1 MCPYLEPAFF
11 HRKPSSPRL
20 IFHMPLASPLRSHS
34 AHHLLILGW
43 ESPSHSGNKP
53 HISVCYSWSSSAA
66 TSKMGALTSFLT
78 AENPAGGIISS
89 AIAKA
94 GKDPNQQGQEN
105 ISLLQH
111 FAINRTSPA
120 SAQFTFTCESQVPG
134 TYRGDLS
141 SGLPPPGYIPG
152 NVKQPAMHHG
162 LGSMNE
168 HGAGRHDTIPKGG
181 SQGSGRR
188 QRRTRKS
195 VNRELEDQARQRR
208 AKTQENRRRNPVPL
222 EEEWVCDF
230 CIYESIWGEP
240 PAAIIRAYE
249 ERERRERIAEMNKK
263 RRLEQVKARS
273 RKGKKAAKNPGG
285 KASNV
290 AKAHHDVPEHD
301 AHAAVHEDVGS
312 EVDDVTSKE
321 YADESFHPL
330 DEVDEGDLSPIQGQV
345 HRYVHNAGGGGGGG
359 VCRGEIPEPVK

>member
-1 MCPYLEPAFF
+1 
-11 HRKPSSPRL
+11 
-20 IFHMPLASPLRSHS
+20 
-34 AHHLLILGW
+34 
-43 ESPSHSGNKP
+43 
-53 HISVCYSWSSSAA
+53 
-66 TSKMGALTSFLT
+66 MGALTSFLT

-105 ISLLQH
+105 VSLLQH
-111 FAINRTSPA
+111 SAINRTSPA

-152 NVKQPAMHHG
+152 NVKQPAMPHG

-168 HGAGRHDTIPKGG
+168 QGPGRHDTLPKGG

-208 AKTQENRRRNPVPL
+208 AKTQEDRRRNPVPL

-285 KASNV
+285 KAGNV

-312 EVDDVTSKE
+312 EVDDVTSEE

-330 DEVDEGDLSPIQGQV
+330 DEVDEDDLSPIQGDV
-345 HRYVHNAGGGGGGG
+345 HRYVHNGTGGGGGGG
-359 VCRGEIPEPVK
+359 VDRRGEIPEPVK

>member
-1 MCPYLEPAFF
+1 
-11 HRKPSSPRL
+11 
-20 IFHMPLASPLRSHS
+20 
-34 AHHLLILGW
+34 
-43 ESPSHSGNKP
+43 
-53 HISVCYSWSSSAA
+53 
-66 TSKMGALTSFLT
+66 MGALTSHLA

-94 GKDPNQQGQEN
+94 GKDPDQQGQEN
-105 ISLLQH
+105 VSLLQH
-111 FAINRTSPA
+111 SAINRTSPA

-152 NVKQPAMHHG
+152 NVKQPAIPHG

-168 HGAGRHDTIPKGG
+168 QGAGRHDTLPKGG

-208 AKTQENRRRNPVPL
+208 AKTQETRRRNPVPL

-273 RKGKKAAKNPGG
+273 RKGKKAAKTPGG
-285 KASNV
+285 KAGNV

-312 EVDDVTSKE
+312 EVDDITSEE

-330 DEVDEGDLSPIQGQV
+330 DDVDEGDLSPIQGDV
-345 HRYVHNAGGGGGGG
+345 HRYVHNGIGGAGGG
-359 VCRGEIPEPVK
+359 VVDRRGEIPEPVK